1 MTYLIGK
8 HRQPVQNWDEIRE
21 LLLDSSREAQEARK
35 ITASTASAMKKIYG
49 ICEIISLSGA
59 VLTFA
64 LASDRYHLNKLLAI
78 PNLLL
83 AFHGNELRNMARNME
98 QLFQADASVRKEAS
112 SPERFLQTL
121 YKGTLAAKY
130 YFNWIGEKPQKA
142 EVIEDLQTSSRRPP
156 AAPRG

>member
-8 HRQPVQNWDEIRE
+8 NRQPVQNWDEIKE

-59 VLTFA
+59 VFTFA
-64 LASDRYHLNKLLAI
+64 VVSDRYHLNKLLAI
-78 PNLLL
+78 PHLLL

-98 QLFQADASVRKEAS
+98 QLFDADVAVRKEAS

-121 YKGTLAAKY
+121 HKGTLAAKY
-130 YFNWIGEKPQKA
+130 WIGEKPQKA
-142 EVIEDLQTSSRRPP
+142 EVIEGLQTSSRRLPG
-156 AAPRG
+156 APRG